1 MDTGIYFFDTHII
14 TIGLLLVFSSIIL
27 IKNDRSDF
35 RNTLMVQL
43 MYVAI
48 FSLFIEIITFVVD
61 GEQSILLFY
70 VNYISN
76 ILLLF
81 LPVVILFIFTCYI
94 DYNLYESVK
103 RLKTKFYYLDL
114 LLPISILLI
123 INHFTP
129 FLFSID
135 SSNIFSKEPFN
146 ILALGSFL
154 LVYLQM
160 IYLSYQSR
168 AIVKKSLIWIIAM
181 FGLVPVIFEVLEL
194 FVGELPYTYLG
205 ISFVIMFSYLAHE
218 TSNKN
223 KDHLTGLNTRIAAN
237 NYIDS
242 CIQKNIEFSVIILD
256 LNNFKKLNDTYGHFV
271 GDLAIIDFSKKIS
284 RAFKIHGVVSRL
296 GGDEFIV
303 VLGTSNISMINY
315 QVNQL
320 KGNIKKGNQIYSHMM
335 GFSYGLVISS
345 EVDKLTPQNLL
356 DEADKRMYLN
366 KTKNKELKRRLTDK

>member
-129 FLFSID
+129 FLF
-135 SSNIFSKEPFN
+135 
-146 ILALGSFL
+146 
-154 LVYLQM
+154 
-160 IYLSYQSR
+160 R
-168 AIVKKSLIWIIAM
+168 KKWC
-181 FGLVPVIFEVLEL
+181 
-194 FVGELPYTYLG
+194 
-205 ISFVIMFSYLAHE
+205 
-218 TSNKN
+218 
-223 KDHLTGLNTRIAAN
+223 R
-237 NYIDS
+237 
-242 CIQKNIEFSVIILD
+242 
-256 LNNFKKLNDTYGHFV
+256 
-271 GDLAIIDFSKKIS
+271 
-284 RAFKIHGVVSRL
+284 
-296 GGDEFIV
+296 
-303 VLGTSNISMINY
+303 
-315 QVNQL
+315 
-320 KGNIKKGNQIYSHMM
+320 
-335 GFSYGLVISS
+335 
-345 EVDKLTPQNLL
+345 
-356 DEADKRMYLN
+356 
-366 KTKNKELKRRLTDK
+366 